1 VARFKL
7 IGAQIEGQ
15 DVNQRTLT
23 ADEQRTEA
31 RDQVVYET
39 DDQAEANAILNAGG
53 FYRKRDTFIAVTSV
67 VDSTDTTVQRDQP
80 DTPFFRP
87 ATFPQK
93 GN

>member
-39 DDQAEANAILNAGG
+39 DDQAEANAILDAGG
-53 FYRKRDTFIAVTSV
+53 FYRNRDTFIAVTSV
-67 VDSTDTTVQRDQP
+67 VDSEDLPRDQP

>member
-1 VARFKL
+1 MARFKL

-15 DVNQRTLT
+15 DVNQSTLT
-23 ADEQRTEA
+23 ADQQRTEA

-39 DDQAEANAILNAGG
+39 DDQVEANEILKAGG
-53 FYRKRDTFIAVTSV
+53 FFRNRDNFIAVTSV
-67 VDSTDTTVQRDQP
+67 VDSEDVQRDQP

-87 ATFPQK
+87 ASFPQK